1 MIGLALAYLRD
12 RPLMTAL
19 NILLLSLAV
28 ATLVMLLS
36 VSTQLG
42 DRFQRDAQGV
52 DLVVGAK
59 GSPLQLI
66 LSSIYQVD
74 TPTGNIPL
82 ESIAMLRRDPAVRQA
97 IPLAMGD
104 NFRGFRI
111 VGTEPSYLSLQN
123 GKLAQGR
130 MFGKAQEVVVG
141 ARVASELGMTLGQRF
156 VGSHGLVA
164 DEHAGGEHE
173 HSPFTTVGILA
184 PTGSVLDRLILTPV
198 ESVWDVHG
206 IGHDHHADEA
216 VDHHDEEAAH
226 PHEAGEGHQDE
237 AQEAHEEH
245 MHGPV
250 SLTQREELKPEVTA
264 LLVSYRSA
272 FGAVRIPSMINRQT
286 NMQAAVPA
294 VETARLLS
302 LLGIGID
309 GAQMFAW
316 LLAATGGL
324 SIFVALL
331 AAASAREGDLAL
343 LRVMGASR
351 TQIFGTIM
359 IEGLII
365 AAIGALAGLLLGH
378 GILALAR
385 ANFDQLKDFGFDPFT
400 LLWGEGAI
408 VLAVLGIGLVAA
420 FIPALRV
427 FRQGLAETLAR
438 SS

>member
-1 MIGLALAYLRD
+1 MIRLTFAYLRD

-19 NILLLSLAV
+19 NILLLALAV
-28 ATLVMLLS
+28 AMLVMLLS

-42 DRFQRDAQGV
+42 ARFERDAQGI

-66 LSSIYQVD
+66 LSSIYQMD
-74 TPTGNIPL
+74 TPTGNIPM
-82 ESIAMLRRDPAVRQA
+82 ESIALLRRDPAVRQA

-104 NFRGFRI
+104 NFRGYRI
-111 VGTEPSYLSLQN
+111 VGTEPAYLTLQN
-123 GKLAQGR
+123 ARLAKGR
-130 MFGKAQEVVVG
+130 IFTKAQEVVAG
-141 ARVASELGMTLGQRF
+141 ARVAEELGMGLGQRF
-156 VGSHGLVA
+156 AGSHGLVA
-164 DEHAGGEHE
+164 DEAAGEHA

-184 PTGSVLDRLILTPV
+184 PTGSVVDRLILTPI
-198 ESVWDVHG
+198 ESVWDAHG
-206 IGHDHHADEA
+206 IDHVHHEGE
-216 VDHHDEEAAH
+216 VHHDE
-226 PHEAGEGHQDE
+226 HE
-237 AQEAHEEH
+237 
-245 MHGPV
+245 PV
-250 SLTQREELKPEVTA
+250 SLTGREELKPEITA
-264 LLVSYRSA
+264 LLVSYKSV

-302 LLGIGID
+302 LLGVGVE
-309 GAQMFAW
+309 GARLFAW

-351 TQIFGTIM
+351 AQVFGTI
-359 IEGLII
+359 ITEGLVI

-378 GILALAR
+378 GVLALAR
-385 ANFDQLKDFGFDPFT
+385 ANFEQLRDFGFEPFV
-400 LLWGEGAI
+400 LMPGEGAI
-408 VLAVLGIGLVAA
+408 LLAVLAIGLLAA
-420 FIPALRV
+420 LVPAIRV
-427 FRQGLAETLAR
+427 FRLNLADTLAR